1 MMFKAILSGK
11 EHRKD
16 YHIPLKWKGWCRSFF
31 THNPKKEDPWF
42 AENRLHGNHKRIEA
56 SRRQIKEMVG
66 FMPNSNKV
74 KVFFADT
81 LENVI

>member
-11 EHRKD
+11 EHRRD
-16 YHIPLKWKGWCRSFF
+16 YHIPLKWKGWCRSFL
-31 THNPKKEDPWF
+31 THNQKKEDPWF
-42 AENRLHGNHKRIEA
+42 AENRLHCNHKRIEA
-56 SRRQIKEMVG
+56 SKRQIKEVVG

-81 LENVI
+81 VEKVI